1 MDLFKCQE
9 AQKGVKITKRPKQ
22 KLLCE
27 HRIFDNY
34 FKVATLSEKILKNL
48 K

>member
-1 MDLFKCQE
+1 M
-9 AQKGVKITKRPKQ
+9 GVKITKQLQQ

-34 FKVATLSEKILKNL
+34 FKVATFKWKILKNL